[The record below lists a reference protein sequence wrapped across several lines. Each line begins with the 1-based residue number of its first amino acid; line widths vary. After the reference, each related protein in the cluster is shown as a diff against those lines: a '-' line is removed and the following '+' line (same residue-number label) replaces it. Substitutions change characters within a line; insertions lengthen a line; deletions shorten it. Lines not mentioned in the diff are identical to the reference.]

1 MGFTMKASPLTI
13 ARLGLES
20 EPQDFTALASI
31 QSELAIA
38 FQLLKAGIRES
49 DTGFLISAYKPEDF
63 RSFLQRGGII
73 LGAWQGDGG
82 PLIGYLLGNSGET
95 FLANHPTT
103 KLLWDSTQAE
113 NQYSSL
119 YTSGNFTYLDQIGVA
134 RAFHGMGVAQEL
146 HQNFLSLVRKPVV
159 AAIVQEPLRNARS
172 TMFFKK
178 LGYHQIGIF
187 HTAELKGLRDVRSAV
202 LALPA
207 DVSSP

>member
-1 MGFTMKASPLTI
+1 MGLTMKAGPLTM
-13 ARLGLES
+13 ARLDLES
-20 EPQDFTALASI
+20 EPQDFDALASI

-38 FQLLKAGIRES
+38 FQLLEAGIRES

-63 RSFLQRGGII
+63 RGFLQRGGSI
-73 LGAWQGDGG
+73 LGARQGEGG

-103 KLLWDSTQAE
+103 KLLWDNPQAE
-113 NQYSSL
+113 SQYNHIYSSG
-119 YTSGNFTYLDQIGVA
+119 SFTYLDQIGVA

-146 HQNFLSLVRKPVV
+146 HRRFLSLVRKPVV
-159 AAIVQEPLRNARS
+159 AAIVQAPLRNARS
-172 TMFFKK
+172 TVFFKK
-178 LGYHQIGIF
+178 LGYHQVGMF

-207 DVSSP
+207 DVSSL